1 MRVKVKICGITNLE
15 DALAAIKSGCS
26 ALGFIFYKKSPRYTA
41 PLKAR
46 NIINR
51 LPKIIKKVGVFVNTQ
66 EKEIRQIAKLCRLDM
81 LQFHGSESPEFC
93 ARFKNYKIIKAFRI
107 NPVRNTKSLG
117 KKDKISNGVKD
128 KIDFKNISKYKT
140 FAYLFDTYAASKA
153 GGTGKKFNWN
163 LIRHIYGI
171 RRPIFLSG
179 GLNEKNVRKAI
190 EIVRPD
196 WVDASSSLEFA
207 PGRKDHKKVKRFI
220 AAAKKL

>member
-1 MRVKVKICGITNLE
+1 MVKIKICGITNLE
-15 DALAAIKSGCS
+15 DALASIKSGCS
-26 ALGFIFYKKSPRYTA
+26 ALGFVFYKKSPRYTT
-41 PLKAR
+41 PHKAK

-51 LPKIIKKVGVFVNTQ
+51 LPKIIKKVGVFVNAK
-66 EKEIRQIAKLCRLDM
+66 EKQIRQIAKLCRLDM

-107 NPVRNTKSLG
+107 
-117 KKDKISNGVKD
+117 KDKFD
-128 KIDFKNISKYKT
+128 LKNISKYKT
-140 FAYLFDTYAASKA
+140 FAYLFDTYVASKI

-163 LIRHIYGI
+163 LVRHIYGI

-190 EIVRPD
+190 EVVRPD
-196 WVDASSSLEFA
+196 WVDASSSLEAA

-220 AAAKKL
+220 AAVKKYV